1 MVISKLQIAKQYA
14 ANMIQKLWRRQK
26 NGSGKK
32 SLGNKL
38 IITQKGNIF

>member
-26 NGSGKK
+26 MVVEK
-32 SLGNKL
+32 SH
-38 IITQKGNIF
+38 